1 MKQIIFLLSSVF
13 WLGAASAT
21 ESPNAQVLLMGTF
34 HFANPGLDAVKT
46 ETVDV
51 MTAANQNYLIALAE
65 RIAATK
71 PTKVLLEYDPKEE
84 DKINKQYRDYI
95 TDNFELPVNEIY
107 QLGFRVARMAGL
119 NSVHSFDERSV
130 NWQAEKLFTYM
141 GEQAPEEKQK
151 FEARIAEITEKLNH
165 VHATLSLQ
173 QQLRY
178 FNGPE
183 LDKANMAMYL
193 ATNHIDAG
201 SSFVGADAS
210 ASWWHRNFRM
220 YAMIQHHAA
229 PGERV
234 FVLGGQ
240 GHTAILKQ
248 LLELDPNRD
257 SLDINT
263 LL

>member
-1 MKQIIFLLSSVF
+1 MKHIILLLSSVF

-34 HFANPGLDAVKT
+34 HFANPGLDTVKT

-51 MTAANQNYLIALAE
+51 MTPANQEYLIALAE
-65 RIAATK
+65 RIAASK
-71 PTKVLLEYDPKEE
+71 PTKVLLEYNRDDE
-84 DKINKQYRDYI
+84 DKINRQYQEYMAGS
-95 TDNFELPVNEIY
+95 FELPVNEIY
-107 QLGFRVARMAGL
+107 QIGFRVARLAGL
-119 NSVHSFDERSV
+119 SRVYSFDERTV
-130 NWQAEKLFTYM
+130 NWRAEDLFNYM
-141 GEQAPEEKQK
+141 GEHAPQEKQK

-193 ATNHIDAG
+193 ATNHLGAG
-201 SSFVGADAS
+201 NSFVGADAS

-240 GHTAILKQ
+240 GHIAILRQ
-248 LLELDPNRD
+248 LLALDPSRD